1 MTTCGV
7 CGWTGDTDELVCEPA
22 CPTCGGSG
30 CLDLASDNERCDDAP
45 RDAGGVV
52 ADCERCPH
60 ACPDC
65 ATPVDDPAPV
75 ETCPHGRPVD
85 ASFDPCPACAQ
96 GDPAPGTPEHAADY
110 LLGRHAGYGL
120 SEITYWKGVLAAYAQ
135 RCTEALRT
143 ERDDLRARLDEAR
156 AEVARLAARKH
167 STSPAVPR
175 PARGSGGCRGC

>member
-1 MTTCGV
+1 MSGRC
-7 CGWTGDTDELVCEPA
+7 A
-22 CPTCGGSG
+22 TCGGSG

-120 SEITYWKGVLAAYAQ
+120 SEITYWKGVLAAYAR